1 MRVASIIVVCLGNI
15 CRSPLGAAL
24 LVRGLPG
31 VEVTSAGVAAPMAQ
45 PADPTVQRI
54 AEGLDLDLTEHRS
67 RLLTTEMVNSAEL
80 ILVLDDKIRTMV
92 RERWPHAWGKAM
104 LFDHWSTR
112 TGIADPVGR
121 SEEFHRAT
129 AEQICAASD
138 LWIDR
143 LSKGAVHGG

>member
-1 MRVASIIVVCLGNI
+1 MRVASVLVVCLGNI

-24 LVRGLPG
+24 LARGLPG
-31 VEVTSAGVAAPMAQ
+31 VEVSSAGVAAPVGQ
-45 PADPTVQRI
+45 PADPTVQHI
-54 AEGLDLDLTEHRS
+54 ASGLKLDLSDHRS

-80 ILVLDDKIRTMV
+80 ILVLDEKIRAML
-92 RERWPHAWGKAM
+92 RHRWPHSWGKTL

-112 TGIADPVGR
+112 AGIDDPVGR

-129 AEQICAASD
+129 AEQISVAAD

-143 LSKGAVHGG
+143 LSKGSIDGE